1 MWPDQPGGQVD
12 VDKIQDSNSM
22 DQKTLDNYG
31 RTVVSVPSSV
41 SLRGFKLLENAKNM
55 DIYFFFKCFVFFI
68 NFVQINFDV
77 R

>member
-31 RTVVSVPSSV
+31 GTVVSVPSSV
-41 SLRGFKLLENAKNM
+41 SLRGFKLCKNATNT
-55 DIYFFFKCFVFFI
+55 DSFFLQMLCFPHKLCSNQF
-68 NFVQINFDV
+68 
-77 R
+77 

>member
-55 DIYFFFKCFVFFI
+55 DIFFLQMLCFLHKLCSNQF
-68 NFVQINFDV
+68 
-77 R
+77 

>member
-31 RTVVSVPSSV
+31 GTVVSVPSSV

-55 DIYFFFKCFVFFI
+55 DIFFLQMLCFLHKLCSNQF
-68 NFVQINFDV
+68 
-77 R
+77 

>member
-55 DIYFFFKCFVFFI
+55 DIFLVLPI
-68 NFVQINFDV
+68 SAEL
-77 R
+77 

>member
-55 DIYFFFKCFVFFI
+55 DIFFYKCFVFFI

>member
-41 SLRGFKLLENAKNM
+41 SLRGFELLENAKNM
-55 DIYFFFKCFVFFI
+55 DIFFFTNALFSS
-68 NFVQINFDV
+68 
-77 R
+77 